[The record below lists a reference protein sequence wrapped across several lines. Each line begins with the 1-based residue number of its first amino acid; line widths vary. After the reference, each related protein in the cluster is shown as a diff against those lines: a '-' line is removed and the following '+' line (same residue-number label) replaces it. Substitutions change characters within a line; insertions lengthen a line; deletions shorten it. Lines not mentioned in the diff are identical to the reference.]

1 MDGIHKPVL
10 ISEIFEYLSPKPGQ
24 RFVDATADGGGH
36 VMDVLERIVPEGRL
50 LGIEWDSQLLEN
62 LKFKIENLKLSQN
75 VVLVNDSYV
84 NLKKISEEN
93 GFEGVDGVLFDLGMS
108 SWHVDVAGRG
118 FTFQKEEPLDMRY
131 GNTEGG
137 LTAEDIVNHWSYD
150 DLAKIFKEYGEE
162 RFAKLIAARIVR
174 SRRELRI
181 KTTFQLV
188 EIIKSAVPFWYRRG
202 RIHFATRSFQAIR
215 IAVNDEL
222 NNVKSGLEQSVDV
235 LGIGGR
241 LAVISFHS
249 LEDRIV
255 KNFMR
260 SLASDGQVE
269 IITKKPVI
277 AGLSEITVNPRARSA
292 KLRIAQ
298 KLTERNASV

>member
-1 MDGIHKPVL
+1 M
-10 ISEIFEYLSPKPGQ
+10 
-24 RFVDATADGGGH
+24 
-36 VMDVLERIVPEGRL
+36 
-50 LGIEWDSQLLEN
+50 
-62 LKFKIENLKLSQN
+62 
-75 VVLVNDSYV
+75 
-84 NLKKISEEN
+84 
-93 GFEGVDGVLFDLGMS
+93 
-108 SWHVDVAGRG
+108 
-118 FTFQKEEPLDMRY
+118 
-131 GNTEGG
+131 
-137 LTAEDIVNHWSYD
+137 
-150 DLAKIFKEYGEE
+150 
-162 RFAKLIAARIVR
+162 LIAARIVR

-222 NNVKSGLEQSVDV
+222 NNVKSGLEQAVDV